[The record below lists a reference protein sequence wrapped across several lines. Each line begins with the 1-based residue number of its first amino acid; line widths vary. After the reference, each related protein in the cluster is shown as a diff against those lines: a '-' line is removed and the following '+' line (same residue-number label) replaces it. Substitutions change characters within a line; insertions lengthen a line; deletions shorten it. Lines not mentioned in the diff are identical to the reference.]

1 MSASPSLD
9 FDDFVTALPQAMA
22 ALRTLSQSAGEGL
35 DQGLVELI
43 KVRASQ
49 LNGCAYCLQLHVNW
63 ARKAGVAAHKL
74 DQLAVWHEAAGFTAA
89 ERAALAWSEAVTEAR
104 AEQTAEAREALHDHF
119 SDGQVLR
126 LTLAVAA
133 INAWNRIAG
142 PLRFTPPPAE

>member
-1 MSASPSLD
+1 
-9 FDDFVTALPQAMA
+9 
-22 ALRTLSQSAGEGL
+22 
-35 DQGLVELI
+35 
-43 KVRASQ
+43 
-49 LNGCAYCLQLHVNW
+49 
-63 ARKAGVAAHKL
+63 
-74 DQLAVWHEAAGFTAA
+74 
-89 ERAALAWSEAVTEAR
+89 VTEAR